1 MERRLKNRLV
11 GAVVLVALAV
21 VFLPEWLRPVA
32 QPRAPA
38 VNLTLPPP
46 PAHTYQPK
54 SPAFQPSAEQANTSE
69 PPAQIPE
76 QAAPPPSLRGWV
88 VQVGSFSSQA
98 NAYRLRDQ
106 LRQGGY
112 AAFVEAVTVNDRTL
126 HRVRVGPELSKSAA
140 DNQRQAIAGAYRIEG
155 QLMEY
160 P

>member
-32 QPRAPA
+32 QPPAPA
-38 VNLTLPPP
+38 VDLTLPPP
-46 PAHTYQPK
+46 PAQTYQPK
-54 SPAFQPSAEQANTSE
+54 SSAFEPSGEQAGLAE
-69 PPAQIPE
+69 PPPQVPV
-76 QAAPPPSLRGWV
+76 QDAPPASLRGWV
-88 VQVGSFSSQA
+88 VQVGSFSNQA
-98 NAYRLRDQ
+98 NAYRLSDQ

-140 DNQRQAIAGAYRIEG
+140 ENQRQAIASAFQIEG
-155 QLMEY
+155 RLMAY

>member
-38 VNLTLPPP
+38 VDLTLPPQP
-46 PAHTYQPK
+46 VHTYQPK
-54 SPAFQPSAEQANTSE
+54 SPAFESATEQTDLATSPPQAPE
-69 PPAQIPE
+69 RDAPPA
-76 QAAPPPSLRGWV
+76 SLRGWV
-88 VQVGSFSSQA
+88 VQVGSFSNEI
-98 NAYRLRDQ
+98 NAVRLRDQ

-112 AAFVEAVTVNDRTL
+112 AAFVEAVTINDRTL

-140 DNQRQAIAGAYRIEG
+140 EEQRQAIAGAFQIEG
-155 QLMEY
+155 RLMEY